1 MRIKKI
7 SAVNNQE
14 DAIVRIFTACRGD
27 ILKELIPAEYDAL
40 LVRYEEIKRRRSKP
54 SDLPGQQTLWKENNP

>member
-14 DAIVRIFTACRGD
+14 DAIVRIFAACRGN

-40 LVRYEEIKRRRSKP
+40 LVRYEEIKRKRSKP